1 MLIITSIVL
10 TFFSIYG
17 NIFLFFMGISLNS
30 FKIVG
35 GLFLLFISFEMVFE
49 KRIERKKNLAMPIID
64 DNQVSNLAVF
74 PISIPLVAGP
84 SAITLSVLISKDYQ
98 HTFID
103 FYQQIF
109 PIFLTLFF
117 TSLIL
122 LFSNFIFRILNKTII
137 LTLQKICG
145 LILGALSVE
154 YIINGIRGFL

>member
-1 MLIITSIVL
+1 
-10 TFFSIYG
+10 
-17 NIFLFFMGISLNS
+17 
-30 FKIVG
+30 
-35 GLFLLFISFEMVFE
+35 
-49 KRIERKKNLAMPIID
+49 MPIID
-64 DNQVSNLAVF
+64 DNQVGNLAVF
-74 PISIPLVAGP
+74 PISIPLVAVP